1 MALLAPAP
9 SLSLSRRADVSARR
23 LDWSILFT
31 VAGLCAIGLTTIY
44 SATGPTRRLSGLD
57 PYYFVQR
64 QGIFMAGALGVMV
77 LAAVIDYRRL
87 REWALFFFA
96 VTTAL
101 LLAVT
106 ILARARNGARAW
118 FVIGPFQLQPS
129 ELAKV
134 TLILVLAAV
143 VASDRGEDL
152 PFPGFVRAL
161 GLMAVPLLIV
171 IAQPDLGTASVFV
184 AITMAVLLV
193 AKANP
198 RHIALVTG
206 LALFSAVLVVATGT
220 LQSYQFAR
228 LTTFVDT
235 NPANNSQTTK
245 ALILQSQQS
254 QRAIATGELTGHGF
268 MQGPLTKGGYV
279 PEQHTDFVFSA
290 VGEQFGLLGC
300 GGVLALYALLIVRVL
315 RVAQISRDHLGS
327 LLCCGVAAALLW
339 HVFQNVGMTMGIMPI
354 TGIPLPF
361 VSYGGSST
369 IAFFA
374 MIGLVQNVYLRRL

>member
-1 MALLAPAP
+1 MAVLAPAP
-9 SLSLSRRADVSARR
+9 TLSLSRRSDVSFRR
-23 LDWSILFT
+23 LDWTVLFT
-31 VAGLCAIGLTTIY
+31 VAGLCAIGLTAIY
-44 SATGPTRRLSGLD
+44 SATGPTRRLGSLD
-57 PYYFVQR
+57 PYYYVQR
-64 QGIFMAGALGVMV
+64 QGLFMGGALLVMA

-87 REWALFFFA
+87 RDWALFLFG
-96 VTTAL
+96 VTTVL
-101 LLAVT
+101 LIAVT
-106 ILARARNGARAW
+106 ILARSRNGIRAW

-134 TLILVLAAV
+134 TLILVLAAF

-161 GLMAVPLLIV
+161 GLMALPVIIV

-184 AITMAVLLV
+184 VITMAILLV

-220 LQSYQFAR
+220 LESYQFAR
-228 LTTFVDT
+228 LTTFVSSDAAP
-235 NPANNSQTTK
+235 NDEEAE
-245 ALILQSQQS
+245 ALILQARESQA
-254 QRAIATGELTGHGF
+254 AIATGELTGHGF
-268 MQGPLTKGGYV
+268 MQGPRTNGGYV

-300 GGVLALYALLIVRVL
+300 AGVLALYALLIVRCL

-361 VSYGGSST
+361 ISYGGSST
-369 IAFFA
+369 VAFFA

>member
-1 MALLAPAP
+1 MCI
-9 SLSLSRRADVSARR
+9 R
-23 LDWSILFT
+23 
-31 VAGLCAIGLTTIY
+31 
-44 SATGPTRRLSGLD
+44 
-57 PYYFVQR
+57 
-64 QGIFMAGALGVMV
+64 
-77 LAAVIDYRRL
+77 
-87 REWALFFFA
+87 
-96 VTTAL
+96 
-101 LLAVT
+101 
-106 ILARARNGARAW
+106 
-118 FVIGPFQLQPS
+118 
-129 ELAKV
+129 
-134 TLILVLAAV
+134 
-143 VASDRGEDL
+143 DR
-152 PFPGFVRAL
+152 
-161 GLMAVPLLIV
+161 
-171 IAQPDLGTASVFV
+171 
-184 AITMAVLLV
+184 
-193 AKANP
+193 
-198 RHIALVTG
+198 
-206 LALFSAVLVVATGT
+206 FSAVLVVATGT

-300 GGVLALYALLIVRVL
+300 GGVLALYVLLIVRVL
-315 RVAQISRDHLGS
+315 RVAQISCDHLGS

-361 VSYGGSST
+361 ISYGGSST

>member
-1 MALLAPAP
+1 MVVLAPAP
-9 SLSLSRRADVSARR
+9 ALSLSRRSDVSLRR
-23 LDWSILFT
+23 LDWTIVFT
-31 VAGLCAIGLTTIY
+31 VAGLCAIGLTAIY
-44 SATGPTRRLSGLD
+44 SATGPTRRLGGLD
-57 PYYFVQR
+57 PYYYVQR
-64 QGIFMAGALGVMV
+64 QGLFMGGALVVMT

-87 REWALFFFA
+87 RDWALFFFGA
-96 VTTAL
+96 TTIL
-101 LLAVT
+101 LIAVT
-106 ILARARNGARAW
+106 ILARSRNGIRAW

-134 TLILVLAAV
+134 TLILVLAAF
-143 VASDRGEDL
+143 VASDRGEAL

-161 GLMAVPLLIV
+161 GLMALPVLIV

-184 AITMAVLLV
+184 AIAMAILLV

-206 LALFSAVLVVATGT
+206 LAVFSAVLVVATGT

-228 LTTFVDT
+228 LTTFVSADT
-235 NPANNSQTTK
+235 ETNDETTE
-245 ALILQSQQS
+245 ALILQSQES
-254 QRAIATGELTGHGF
+254 QAAIATGELTGHGF
-268 MQGPLTKGGYV
+268 MQGPRTNGGYV

-290 VGEQFGLLGC
+290 VGEQFGLLGSA
-300 GGVLALYALLIVRVL
+300 GVLALYAILIVRCL

-361 VSYGGSST
+361 ISYGGSST
-369 IAFFA
+369 VAFFA
-374 MIGLVQNVYLRRL
+374 MVGLVQNVYMRRL

>member
-1 MALLAPAP
+1 MAILAPAP
-9 SLSLSRRADVSARR
+9 SVSLPRRTDVSLRR
-23 LDWSILFT
+23 LDWSILLT
-31 VAGLCAIGLTTIY
+31 VAGLCGAGLIAIY
-44 SATGPTRRLSGLD
+44 SATGPIRRLGGLD
-57 PYYFVQR
+57 PYYYMQR
-64 QGIFMAGALGVMV
+64 QALFMGVAVIVMM

-87 REWALFFFA
+87 REWALFLFG
-96 VTTAL
+96 VTTVL
-101 LLAVT
+101 LLTVT
-106 ILARARNGARAW
+106 ILAETRSGIRAW

-134 TLILVLAAV
+134 TLILVLASF

-161 GLMAVPLLIV
+161 GLMAIPLVILIY
-171 IAQPDLGTASVFV
+171 QPDVGTASVFV
-184 AITMAVLLV
+184 AITMAILLV

-206 LALFSAVLVVATGT
+206 LALFSAVLVISTGS
-220 LQSYQFAR
+220 LPGYGISR
-228 LTTFVDT
+228 LTTFVDQDQVAT
-235 NPANNSQTTK
+235 DDATEALLLQAQKSQE
-245 ALILQSQQS
+245 
-254 QRAIATGELTGHGF
+254 AIAGGELTGRGF

-300 GGVLALYALLIVRVL
+300 AGILALYAILIVRVL

-361 VSYGGSST
+361 ISYGGSST

>member
-64 QGIFMAGALGVMV
+64 QGLFMGGALGVMV

-129 ELAKV
+129 ELAKRSSSCWPP
-134 TLILVLAAV
+134 TSPAT
-143 VASDRGEDL
+143 GEDF

-228 LTTFVDT
+228 LTTFVDS
-235 NPANNSQTTK
+235 NPANSSQTPRQR
-245 ALILQSQQS
+245 LQSQQS
-254 QRAIATGELTGHGF
+254 QRAIATGALTGHGF

-361 VSYGGSST
+361 ISYGGSST

>member
-1 MALLAPAP
+1 MVLLAPAP
-9 SLSLSRRADVSARR
+9 SLSLSRRTDVSARR
-23 LDWSILFT
+23 LDWSILLT
-31 VAGLCAIGLTTIY
+31 VAGLCAVGLTTIY
-44 SATGPTRRLSGLD
+44 TATGPTRRLGGLD
-57 PYYFVQR
+57 PYYYLQR
-64 QGIFMAGALGVMV
+64 QGLFIGAGVLVMG
-77 LAAVIDYRRL
+77 LAAVVDYRRL
-87 REWALFFFA
+87 REWALALFIA
-96 VTTAL
+96 TSAL

-106 ILARARNGARAW
+106 VLARARNGARAW
-118 FVIGPFQLQPS
+118 FSFGPFQLQPS

-134 TLILVLAAV
+134 TLILVLASY

-171 IAQPDLGTASVFV
+171 VSQPDLGTASVFV
-184 AITMAVLLV
+184 AITMAILLV

-198 RHIALVTG
+198 RHIALVTT
-206 LALFSAVLVVATGT
+206 LAVFSAVFVVATGT
-220 LQSYQFAR
+220 LESYQFAR
-228 LTTFVDT
+228 LTTFVDSNAEDNDRVT
-235 NPANNSQTTK
+235 E
-245 ALILQSQQS
+245 ALVMQSQQS
-254 QRAIATGELTGHGF
+254 QRAIAGGELTGRGF

-290 VGEQFGLLGC
+290 IGEQFGLLGC
-300 GGVLALYALLIVRVL
+300 AGVLALYGLLLVRIL
-315 RVAQISRDHLGS
+315 RVAQLARDQLGS

-361 VSYGGSST
+361 ISYGGSST
-369 IAFFA
+369 VAFFA

>member
-1 MALLAPAP
+1 MAVLAPPRA
-9 SLSLSRRADVSARR
+9 LSMPRRADISARR
-23 LDWSILFT
+23 LDWSILLT
-31 VAGLCAIGLTTIY
+31 VLGLCAVGLLAIY

-64 QGIFMAGALGVMV
+64 ELLFMVVGVAVMV
-77 LAAVIDYRRL
+77 VVSLIDYRRL
-87 REWALFFFA
+87 REWALFLYA

-101 LLAVT
+101 LLIVT
-106 ILARARNGARAW
+106 VLARARNGVRAW
-118 FVIGPFQLQPS
+118 FIIGPFNLQPS

-134 TLILVLAAV
+134 TLILVLASY

-161 GLMAVPLLIV
+161 GLMAVPLIIV
-171 IAQPDLGTASVFV
+171 VAQPDVGTTSVFV
-184 AITMAVLLV
+184 AITMAILLV

-206 LALFSAVLVVATGT
+206 LALFSAVLVVSTGSLPGYGIT
-220 LQSYQFAR
+220 R
-228 LTTFVDT
+228 LATFVDQDQE
-235 NPANNSQTTK
+235 AKDAQTQ
-245 ALILQSQQS
+245 ALLVQSQKS
-254 QRAIATGELTGHGF
+254 QEAIAGGELAGRGF

-290 VGEQFGLLGC
+290 IGEQFGLLGSA
-300 GGVLALYALLIVRVL
+300 GVLALFAILLVRIL
-315 RVAQISRDHLGS
+315 RVAQIARDQLGT
-327 LLCCGVAAALLW
+327 LLCTGVLAALLW

-361 VSYGGSST
+361 LSYGGSST